1 MFYPFIYFL
10 DTVSGNKNLMT
21 DSTKPQMTSL
31 ITGATDGIGL
41 ALAHHYRRQ
50 GHRLILIGR
59 RPYPEVPLSDFPAD
73 LYCQTDLSQE
83 NCPDTIADFLAQR
96 QINSL
101 DLLIHNAGVGYYG
114 PITDQSAQNI
124 NDLIMVNL
132 WTPIALTQR
141 LLPLMS
147 QAQAKIVF
155 ISSVTSVLP
164 TPEYAVYGASKAALD
179 GFARNLRIELGNCPQ
194 IQLIHPGG
202 TRTGM
207 HPKSGL
213 QRTIIDWE
221 RFPSAETVA
230 SQIAQAIASNKRA
243 VTIGT
248 TNKLLRLGGRYLGGL
263 FETVLR
269 RRYRRGGV

>member
-1 MFYPFIYFL
+1 MSNRDNRPKTI
-10 DTVSGNKNLMT
+10 
-21 DSTKPQMTSL
+21 L

-41 ALAHHYRRQ
+41 ALAHYYRGQ
-50 GHRLILIGR
+50 GRRLILIGR
-59 RPYPEVPLSDFPAD
+59 RPYDEVPLSDFPAG
-73 LYCQTDLSQE
+73 LYCQADLSQE
-83 NCPDTIADFLAQR
+83 GCTDTIVDFLQQR
-96 QINSL
+96 QIETI

-114 PITDQSAQNI
+114 SIADQSAQSI
-124 NDLIMVNL
+124 NDLITVNL

-147 QAQAKIVF
+147 QTQGKIVF

-179 GFARNLRIELGNCPQ
+179 GFARNLRIELGDRPQ

-207 HPKSGL
+207 HQKSGL
-213 QRTIIDWE
+213 QRTVINWE

-230 SQIAQAIASNKRA
+230 SQIAKAIASNKRA
-243 VTIGT
+243 VTIGP
-248 TNKLLRLGGRYLGGL
+248 TNKLLRVGGQYLGGL
-263 FETVLR
+263 FEAVLR
-269 RRYRRGGV
+269 RRYRQGDT